1 MGYCVLSRKEIA
13 DLFDK
18 QKIGVA
24 YVNYIDYPFLPIGL
38 LVDEL
43 EKRKKKSVL
52 PQQLIGYIKKMP
64 AQVFHISLNSR
75 NLVEALQDEEKYGV
89 ILRAKGIVAGESS
102 WLHFDYVPGEGDVR
116 KGSAAITGRL
126 CVIGC
131 KLNEDALKA
140 LFHV

>member
-75 NLVEALQDEEKYGV
+75 NLVEALQDEEIANQFVSSQSNPFAFMSEVGLFDDSV
-89 ILRAKGIVAGESS
+89 SS
-102 WLHFDYVPGEGDVR
+102 WADQRELRESLHQIEW
-116 KGSAAITGRL
+116 L
-126 CVIGC
+126 
-131 KLNEDALKA
+131 
-140 LFHV
+140 